1 MATETGS
8 SGATAVAT
16 RPADVGLKRE
26 MGLIGATWASETSII
41 GSGWLFG
48 AWLAAA
54 AAGTS
59 AIIGWLIGGVAVV
72 ILALVHAELGG
83 MYPVAGGTARFPHYA
98 FGSVAGISFGFFSWV
113 QALTVAPIECF
124 AVLQYASYYWHSVY
138 NTTTGVT
145 TGLGFLMTIILM
157 AFFTAVNFMAMRL
170 FSKVNAAITWWK
182 VAIPVFAIIVLFT
195 KFHASNFGAGGGF
208 MPYGVKALFAAI
220 PSAGIVFAYLGFEQ
234 ADQLAGEIKNP
245 QRNLPRA
252 IILAVLIG
260 TTIYCLLQV
269 VYIGAISPSLLT
281 HGWAATANDAG
292 LKSGPFAF
300 VAGLAALGWLAT
312 LLRIDAVISPV
323 GTGLIYQTST
333 SRVGYG
339 LARNRYFPQIFGWV
353 DRRGV
358 PWVSLLFA
366 FGAGLLFLLPFPSWK
381 SLVGLVTS
389 ASVLMYAGA
398 PLSLG
403 AFRGQV
409 PDAIRPY
416 RMPGAVVMAPLAFII
431 ANMLIYWSGFEVIWK
446 LGIVLVIGYVLIG
459 ISMAFD
465 PQRPPLDWKSA
476 TWLPVYLIGMG
487 IISWQGQFSGQS
499 SKTPLPPTN
508 TNHIAFW
515 WDMALVAGFS
525 LVIYYWAQL
534 TKLPRPEMLDLV
546 ARQSGQPDDLPP
558 APRH

>member
-1 MATETGS
+1 
-8 SGATAVAT
+8 
-16 RPADVGLKRE
+16 

-54 AAGTS
+54 AAGT
-59 AIIGWLIGGVAVV
+59 AALLGWIIAGVVIV

-83 MYPVAGGTARFPHYA
+83 MYPVSGGTARFPHYA
-98 FGSVAGISFGFFSWV
+98 YGSVAGISFGFFSWV

-124 AVLQYASYYWHSVY
+124 AVMQYASYYWHSVY
-138 NTTTGVT
+138 NTTTGIT
-145 TGLGFLMTIILM
+145 TGLGYAMTVILL
-157 AFFTAVNFMAMRL
+157 AIFTGLNFFAMRL
-170 FSKVNAAITWWK
+170 FNKVNAGITWWK
-182 VAIPVFAIIVLFT
+182 VIIPVFAIIVLFT
-195 KFHASNFGAGGGF
+195 QFKGSNFGSHGGF
-208 MPYGVKALFAAI
+208 MPFGIKALFGAI

-260 TTIYCLLQV
+260 TAIYVLLQV
-269 VYIGAISPSLLT
+269 VYIGALTPSMLSQ
-281 HGWAATANDAG
+281 GWAATGNNPG
-292 LKSGPFAF
+292 LTSGPFAF
-300 VAGLAALGWLAT
+300 VAGAVTLGWLAT
-312 LLRIDAVISPV
+312 LLRIDAVVSPF

-339 LARNRYFPQIFGWV
+339 LARNRYFPQAFSWV
-353 DRRGV
+353 DRRGI
-358 PWVSLLFA
+358 PWFSLLFA

-409 PDAIRPY
+409 PDADRPY
-416 RMPGAVVMAPLAFII
+416 KLPAGKVVAPIAFII
-431 ANMLIYWSGFEVIWK
+431 SNLIIYWSGFEVLWK

-465 PQRPPLDWKSA
+465 KERPPLDWKSA

-487 IISWQGQFSGQS
+487 IISWQGQYSGAAS
-499 SKTPLPPTN
+499 SDKHPQPPTN
-508 TNHIAFW
+508 TNNLPFW
-515 WDMALVAGFS
+515 WDMLVVAGFS
-525 LVIYYWAQL
+525 LLIYFWAMRV
-534 TKLPRPEMLDLV
+534 KLSRAEMLNLV
-546 ARQSGQPDDLPP
+546 ERQSDQPELPP